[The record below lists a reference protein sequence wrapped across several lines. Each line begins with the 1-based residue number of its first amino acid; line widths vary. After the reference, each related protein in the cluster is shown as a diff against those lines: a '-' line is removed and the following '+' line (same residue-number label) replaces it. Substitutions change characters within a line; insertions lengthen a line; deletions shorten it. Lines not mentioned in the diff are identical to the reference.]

1 MSLEGSRDPT
11 RRRSRME
18 THGGMEKWPPPEAT
32 HYWIGTSSPTEI
44 AHKLCSRLINLMRE
58 LSIFCVFFFPKN
70 GQQSQLN
77 LTFLGKKMG
86 IPASGFILGN

>member
-1 MSLEGSRDPT
+1 
-11 RRRSRME
+11 ME
-18 THGGMEKWPPPEAT
+18 ICGGKEKWPPPEAT
-32 HYWIGTSSPTEI
+32 HYWIGTSSPTER

-58 LSIFCVFFFPKN
+58 LSIFCDFFAKN

-77 LTFLGKKMG
+77 LTFLGKKLG